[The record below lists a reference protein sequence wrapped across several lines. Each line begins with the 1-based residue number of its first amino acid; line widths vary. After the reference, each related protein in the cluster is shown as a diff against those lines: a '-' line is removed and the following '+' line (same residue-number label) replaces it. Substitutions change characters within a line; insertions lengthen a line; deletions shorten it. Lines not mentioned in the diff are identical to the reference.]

1 MPEVILALVA
11 CRQGD
16 RGAQCLDRLVP
27 PASNRRPGVVPIR
40 ATMPSLSVS
49 GPGNRRPR
57 LVVRVL
63 GSRRTAGGVSQGTQ
77 VSSLVGTMTGT
88 IRTLRVDKGF
98 GFIKD
103 DAGKEYFFHQS
114 AVYGEGLENLREG
127 DSVEFDVGQGPK
139 GPRAE
144 NVRRTST

>member
-1 MPEVILALVA
+1 MGLAVL
-11 CRQGD
+11 R
-16 RGAQCLDRLVP
+16 
-27 PASNRRPGVVPIR
+27 IR
-40 ATMPSLSVS
+40 A
-49 GPGNRRPR
+49 RRKF
-57 LVVRVL
+57 
-63 GSRRTAGGVSQGTQ
+63 
-77 VSSLVGTMTGT
+77 MKGT

-114 AVYGEGLENLREG
+114 AIYGEGIQDLREG
-127 DSVEFDVGQGPK
+127 DSVDFEVGEGPK

>member
-1 MPEVILALVA
+1 MTAA
-11 CRQGD
+11 TR
-16 RGAQCLDRLVP
+16 AQ
-27 PASNRRPGVVPIR
+27 
-40 ATMPSLSVS
+40 ATMVS
-49 GPGNRRPR
+49 AVEGM
-57 LVVRVL
+57 
-63 GSRRTAGGVSQGTQ
+63 
-77 VSSLVGTMTGT
+77 MTGR

-114 AVYGEGLENLREG
+114 AVQGERLEDLREG
-127 DSVEFDVGQGPK
+127 DSVEFDVGDGPK

>member
-1 MPEVILALVA
+1 ME
-11 CRQGD
+11 RGGD
-16 RGAQCLDRLVP
+16 ATAATWRTARSTVRRDDEI
-27 PASNRRPGVVPIR
+27 RRPTV
-40 ATMPSLSVS
+40 
-49 GPGNRRPR
+49 
-57 LVVRVL
+57 
-63 GSRRTAGGVSQGTQ
+63 
-77 VSSLVGTMTGT
+77 TGK

-103 DAGKEYFFHQS
+103 DTGKEYFFHQS

-127 DSVEFDVGQGPK
+127 DSVEFDIGEGPK

>member
-1 MPEVILALVA
+1 M
-11 CRQGD
+11 
-16 RGAQCLDRLVP
+16 RGP
-27 PASNRRPGVVPIR
+27 PLLWPGTTVRRD
-40 ATMPSLSVS
+40 ADQEANL
-49 GPGNRRPR
+49 
-57 LVVRVL
+57 
-63 GSRRTAGGVSQGTQ
+63 
-77 VSSLVGTMTGT
+77 TGK

-103 DAGKEYFFHQS
+103 DTGKDYFFHQS

-127 DSVEFDVGQGPK
+127 DSVEFDIGEGPK